1 MNVHHATILQ
11 SKINQSS
18 WLFKNRCS
26 VIFPAGREVKI
37 CSGLCCGSCAEIIS
51 EKIATWKVECP
62 RTTNWIFSGI
72 FYLMTELINSF
83 TDRYLVYNIWRSLDN
98 MTTAKFKNADRGRK
112 WNKKINI
119 LYLKSRDLFLSAN
132 LAANRVCFGWTLSNR
147 NWRSCLAVCNSDFE
161 LNLGIKR
168 CKPSLTISIILAIE
182 TWCKLAGSVINHFSE
197 EQIPLVPAKD
207 LIKVSRIKMLNC
219 ATSLQFAP
227 YVAIGLTEQ

>member
-1 MNVHHATILQ
+1 MSVHHATILQ

-112 WNKKINI
+112 WNKKKIFFI
-119 LYLKSRDLFLSAN
+119 
-132 LAANRVCFGWTLSNR
+132 
-147 NWRSCLAVCNSDFE
+147 
-161 LNLGIKR
+161 LNLVICFYQR
-168 CKPSLTISIILAIE
+168 ISLLIE
-182 TWCKLAGSVINHFSE
+182 FVLAGRCPTETSA
-197 EQIPLVPAKD
+197 LV
-207 LIKVSRIKMLNC
+207 
-219 ATSLQFAP
+219 
-227 YVAIGLTEQ
+227 